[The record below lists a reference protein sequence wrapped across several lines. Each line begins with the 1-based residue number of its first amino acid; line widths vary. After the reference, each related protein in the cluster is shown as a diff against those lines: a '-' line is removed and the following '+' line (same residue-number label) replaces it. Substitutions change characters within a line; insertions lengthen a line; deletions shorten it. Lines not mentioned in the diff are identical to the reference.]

1 METVCGV
8 WVIAGNKLGGNRVRE
23 GKINPFSEG
32 KEKVE
37 CLRAINTSAPTR
49 WVISWKLKSPN
60 CYNSK
65 VGSRNAN
72 VDLQL

>member
-8 WVIAGNKLGGNRVRE
+8 WAIAGNKLGGNRVRE

-37 CLRAINTSAPTR
+37 CLWAINTSAPTH
-49 WVISWKLKSPN
+49 
-60 CYNSK
+60 
-65 VGSRNAN
+65 
-72 VDLQL
+72 